1 MKANCAPEALAASSV
16 TPRRAGGQAMI
27 AGSSAARVS
36 PQPDAEA
43 CGVEIDHGDRSG
55 LGGLHCPT
63 PPFWAMI
70 AIVCMSSPH
79 LVEASTPRRVEP
91 SRCRHAK
98 LYEK

>member
-55 LGGLHCPT
+55 LGGLHCQMQRQRGFPN
-63 PPFWAMI
+63 PAFLGDDRN
-70 AIVCMSSPH
+70 CLH
-79 LVEASTPRRVEP
+79 VEP
-91 SRCRHAK
+91 SSGRGIDAATC
-98 LYEK
+98 